1 MIQRHVIG
9 PTRVKGQHKFDWV
22 GDGGFGLIEREKEGM
37 GGGKPQGNNYSR
49 NPMRDG

>member
-22 GDGGFGLIEREKEGM
+22 GDGGFGLIERERKEWEEA
-37 GGGKPQGNNYSR
+37 SR
-49 NPMRDG
+49 KATIIPGTQ